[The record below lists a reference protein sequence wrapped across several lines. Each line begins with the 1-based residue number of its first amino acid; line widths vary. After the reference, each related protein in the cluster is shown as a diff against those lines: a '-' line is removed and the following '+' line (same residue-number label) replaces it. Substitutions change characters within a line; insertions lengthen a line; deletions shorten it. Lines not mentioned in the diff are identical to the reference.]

1 MYSLSLHKLIIYN
14 GIMKTVIYSLIT
26 ILLLSCSG
34 DNVSNTNTPDDNS
47 GLSNLLDSANTEISK
62 LGESVTEKDG
72 LIESITQELS
82 SRSNNIDLLND
93 RLEELLLQN
102 LDLNNQNLNLGD
114 ENLSLSDEIQKL
126 LEEKL
131 LLEMSL
137 RNLRTQY
144 EAAVI
149 EESVESNKSK
159 NTQKQEELKKPEIPI
174 VTTPEAKNNNLETS
188 GLSIRIGGKSENTP
202 YISSS
207 VLEFNNLNPDSQ
219 VELDV
224 VDDSY
229 KAFRDGE
236 IDIAIDEQWFSRED
250 SDSVDR
256 KRQLLENNID
266 YIEIPI
272 TFYSIAIIVNKS
284 NNWAECL
291 YDDQI
296 SDIFRNDF
304 KYINWQQIDPTF
316 PNIPISLYG
325 IKDTTELPN
334 KFKSKWQGNKTFR
347 AYSPTHSDQET
358 INAVSKVT
366 GAIGFIKFENYSENV
381 TALDLTYWAN
391 DKPDGTSQPVIDR
404 CLESKMD
411 TLENDYSELPFLYSN
426 VLYVNKNIANNL
438 TYAYLE
444 YYLKNA
450 ESYTFSADVDL
461 DEIHTPY
468 YSFYYDSV
476 IEKLFN
482 ERGQ

>member
-1 MYSLSLHKLIIYN
+1 
-14 GIMKTVIYSLIT
+14 MKTVIYSLIA
-26 ILLLSCSG
+26 ILLISCSG
-34 DNVSNTNTPDDNS
+34 ENVSNTNTPDANS
-47 GLSNLLDSANTEISK
+47 TLSNLLSSANKEISE
-62 LGESVTEKDG
+62 LGESATEKDG
-72 LIESITQELS
+72 IIESISKELR
-82 SRSNNIDLLND
+82 SRSNNIGLLND

-102 LDLNNQNLNLGD
+102 LDLNNQNL
-114 ENLSLSDEIQKL
+114 SLSDEIQKL

-131 LLEMSL
+131 LLEMSI

-159 NTQKQEELKKPEIPI
+159 NTQKQEEPKKSDIPI
-174 VTTPEAKNNNLETS
+174 VATPELKNNDKSTDLEITE
-188 GLSIRIGGKSENTP
+188 LTIRIGGKNENTP
-202 YISSS
+202 YLSSS
-207 VLEFNNLNPDSQ
+207 ISDFNNLNPDSQ

-224 VDDSY
+224 VDDAY

-250 SDSVDR
+250 SDSADR
-256 KRQLLENNID
+256 KRQLLVNNID

-296 SDIFRNDF
+296 SNIFRYDF
-304 KYINWQQIDPTF
+304 KYINWQQIHPSF
-316 PNIPISLYG
+316 PNMPISLYG
-325 IKDTTELPN
+325 VKDTVELPN
-334 KFKSKWQGNKTFR
+334 KFKSKWLGKKAFR
-347 AYSPTHSDQET
+347 AYSPMNTDQET
-358 INAVSKVT
+358 INAVSKVP
-366 GAIGFIKFENYSENV
+366 GAIGFIKFENYSDKV

-450 ESYTFSADVDL
+450 ESYTFSADVDF

-476 IEKLFN
+476 IEKLLK
-482 ERGQ
+482 ERNQ